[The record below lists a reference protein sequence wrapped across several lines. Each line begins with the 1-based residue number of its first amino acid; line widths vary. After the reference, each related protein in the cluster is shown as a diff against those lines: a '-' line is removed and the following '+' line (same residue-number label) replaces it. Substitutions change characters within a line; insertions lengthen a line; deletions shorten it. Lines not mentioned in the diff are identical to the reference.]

1 MQSSDLVHKPIGAK
15 EALNLLRDS
24 AVNAIGDAEN
34 LLCVIGGI
42 QSKKKLS
49 KTSDFSQ
56 LKKIPK
62 KPMSVQSNSSF
73 RRTSECEDNDEV
85 VFFNESNSK
94 VNAPILTD
102 KSNSVKCRDRLFRSN
117 GHCYLGREIITTN
130 GQQFESKSWTRGNVS
145 TNCSSVNVSPSN
157 CSFSTQQ
164 IEATFPTF
172 EVDDKCRGLE
182 FVALMKAKLP
192 DGTQKDI
199 RLQCKMPNFMVEEV
213 DVNGS
218 KFRRV

>member
-49 KTSDFSQ
+49 KCSDLSQ
-56 LKKIPK
+56 RKKHPIK
-62 KPMSVQSNSSF
+62 AVSAQSDSSYH
-73 RRTSECEDNDEV
+73 RTSECEENDEV

-102 KSNSVKCRDRLFRSN
+102 KSNSVKCRDRLFHNN
-117 GHCYLGREIITTN
+117 GHCYLGREIIATK
-130 GQQFESKSWTRGNVS
+130 GQLFENKSWTCGNVS
-145 TNCSSVNVSPSN
+145 TNCSSVTVSPSN
-157 CSFSTQQ
+157 CSFSNQQ
-164 IEATFPTF
+164 
-172 EVDDKCRGLE
+172 VDDKCLGLE
-182 FVALMKAKLP
+182 FVAIMKAKLP
-192 DGTQKDI
+192 DGTEKDI
-199 RLQCKMPNFMVEEV
+199 RLQCKMPNFKVEEV
-213 DVNGS
+213 DVNGC
-218 KFRRV
+218 KFRRI